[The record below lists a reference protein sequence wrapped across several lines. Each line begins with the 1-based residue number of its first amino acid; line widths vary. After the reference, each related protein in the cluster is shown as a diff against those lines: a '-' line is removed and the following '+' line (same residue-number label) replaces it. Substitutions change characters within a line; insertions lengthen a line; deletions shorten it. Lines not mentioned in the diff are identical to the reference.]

1 MEAKEFWARVKTLLK
16 EKGISQK
23 QLSLDIGG
31 SERSVE
37 VWIAK
42 DNVPDAFEA
51 YKIAKILGVT
61 VEYLVTGEYVVN
73 DESARLMEE
82 AQKMV
87 LEAIE
92 ILQRPLPAH
101 RRKELNLPSSSQQ

>member
-1 MEAKEFWARVKTLLK
+1 MEPKDFWARVKQLLK
-16 EKGISQK
+16 EKGITQK
-23 QLSLDIGG
+23 QLSKDIGCA
-31 SERSVE
+31 ERSVDI
-37 VWIAK
+37 WIQK
-42 DNVPDAFEA
+42 GNVPGVFEA

-82 AQKMV
+82 VQKMA